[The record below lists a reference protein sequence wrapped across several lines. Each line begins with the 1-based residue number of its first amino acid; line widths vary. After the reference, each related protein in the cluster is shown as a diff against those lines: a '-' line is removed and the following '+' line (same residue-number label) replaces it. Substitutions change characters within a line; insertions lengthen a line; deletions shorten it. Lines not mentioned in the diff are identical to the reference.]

1 MKLLETY
8 ERGSLG
14 VRRSFPRFAQAYVT
28 LERPGKVREAGARI
42 LASSGEFLYAYVELG
57 TSSWIATFARKNQW
71 ILVGAIE
78 ETVPDARAAL
88 PSGAPWDALAAPLQ
102 ILKTRL
108 ARIRRYPDL
117 ETRVRQR
124 GVPIPEELASAD
136 AVELGFSL
144 AFLRRNEEA
153 ERHLS
158 RALEDPALPERA
170 AALAVRAELRLAR
183 GLPSA
188 AEEDASAL
196 AALTAG
202 TDQDGYGIPVA
213 WFAMHARY
221 LRALIGAQTDDLA
234 TWESILEDFA
244 AVVADA
250 HAAEEEKRPHRT
262 TNDAGEIIAIDL
274 GATVFLGTTIHPE
287 LTRVQRSTISRLKRA
302 EIFRKRRAYET
313 ALRELEGLD
322 DLPDDLLRATLF
334 QALGREADAVNILM
348 KRANDG
354 SADAAKRLQEV
365 RSAAALA
372 FKAPTGRPEEIDV
385 EDRVLHSKFGPG
397 VVTDAVSV
405 NGRNVRATVDFD
417 DGVTRTLPTNVLVL
431 AAATPEEG
439 ARPSA
444 STSNFPGSGD
454 AGDGGPTSRG
464 ATPTE

>member
-28 LERPGKVREAGARI
+28 LERPGKVRQAGARI
-42 LASSGEFLYAYVELG
+42 LTSDGEFLYAYVELG
-57 TSSWIATFARKNQW
+57 TSFWVATFAWKNEW

-78 ETVPDARAAL
+78 EAPPDSLRAL
-88 PSGAPWDALAAPLQ
+88 PNDAPWDALAAPLQ

-108 ARIRRYPDL
+108 ARIRRQPDL
-117 ETRVRQR
+117 ESRVRQP
-124 GVPIPEELASAD
+124 GVPIPEALASAD

-153 ERHLS
+153 ERYLS
-158 RALEDPALPERA
+158 RALEDPTLPERA

-183 GLPSA
+183 GLPSGA
-188 AEEDASAL
+188 AEDADAL
-196 AALTAG
+196 AALTGG
-202 TDQDGYGIPVA
+202 TDQDGYKIPVA

-221 LRALIGAQTDDLA
+221 LRGLIAAQT
-234 TWESILEDFA
+234 ESLLDEETLEDFA
-244 AVVADA
+244 VVVADA
-250 HAAEEEKRPHRT
+250 QAAEEEKRAYMT
-262 TNDAGEIIAIDL
+262 TNDAGEIIAVDI

-431 AAATPEEG
+431 AAATEE
-439 ARPSA
+439 
-444 STSNFPGSGD
+444 
-454 AGDGGPTSRG
+454 G

>member
-14 VRRSFPRFAQAYVT
+14 VRRSFTRFAQAYVT
-28 LERPGKVREAGARI
+28 LERPGKVRQAGARI
-42 LASSGEFLYAYVELG
+42 LASDGEFLYAYVELG
-57 TSSWIATFARKNQW
+57 TSSWVATFAWKNEW

-78 ETVPDARAAL
+78 DAAPDSLAAL
-88 PSGAPWDALAAPLQ
+88 PNAPWDALAAPLQ
-102 ILKTRL
+102 IVKTRL

-117 ETRVRQR
+117 ENRVRQR
-124 GVPIPEELASAD
+124 GVPIPETLASAD

-188 AEEDASAL
+188 AAEDADAL

-202 TDQDGYGIPVA
+202 TDQDGYKIPIA

-221 LRALIGAQTDDLA
+221 LRGLIATQT
-234 TWESILEDFA
+234 ESLVDEALEDLA

-250 HAAEEEKRPHRT
+250 QAAEEEKRPYMT
-262 TNDAGEIIAIDL
+262 TNDAGEIIAVDL

-431 AAATPEEG
+431 AATAPDE
-439 ARPSA
+439 
-444 STSNFPGSGD
+444 
-454 AGDGGPTSRG
+454 G

>member
-28 LERPGKVREAGARI
+28 LERPGKVRQAGARI
-42 LASSGEFLYAYVELG
+42 LASDGEFLYAYVELG
-57 TSSWIATFARKNQW
+57 TSSWVATFAWKNEW

-78 ETVPDARAAL
+78 DAAPDSLAAL
-88 PSGAPWDALAAPLQ
+88 PNGTPWDALAAPLQ
-102 ILKTRL
+102 IVKTRL

-117 ETRVRQR
+117 ENRVRQR
-124 GVPIPEELASAD
+124 GVPIPETLASAD

-188 AEEDASAL
+188 AAEDADAL

-202 TDQDGYGIPVA
+202 TDQDGYKIPVA

-221 LRALIGAQTDDLA
+221 LRGLIATQT
-234 TWESILEDFA
+234 ESLVDEALEDLA

-250 HAAEEEKRPHRT
+250 QAAEEEKRPYMT
-262 TNDAGEIIAIDL
+262 TNDAGEIIAVDL
-274 GATVFLGTTIHPE
+274 GATVFLGATIHPE

-431 AAATPEEG
+431 AAATEE
-439 ARPSA
+439 
-444 STSNFPGSGD
+444 
-454 AGDGGPTSRG
+454 G

>member
-28 LERPGKVREAGARI
+28 LERPGKVRQAGARI
-42 LASSGEFLYAYVELG
+42 LASDGEFLYAYVELG
-57 TSSWIATFARKNQW
+57 TSSWVATFAWKNEW

-78 ETVPDARAAL
+78 DAAPDSLAAL
-88 PSGAPWDALAAPLQ
+88 PNAPWDALAAPLQ
-102 ILKTRL
+102 IVKTRL

-117 ETRVRQR
+117 ENRVRQR
-124 GVPIPEELASAD
+124 GVPIPETLASAD

-170 AALAVRAELRLAR
+170 AALAVRAELPAAR
-183 GLPSA
+183 WLPAPA
-188 AEEDASAL
+188 AEDADAL

-202 TDQDGYGIPVA
+202 TDQDGYKIPIA

-221 LRALIGAQTDDLA
+221 LRGLIATQT
-234 TWESILEDFA
+234 ESLVDEALEDLA

-250 HAAEEEKRPHRT
+250 QAAEEEKRPYMT
-262 TNDAGEIIAIDL
+262 TNDAGEIIAVDL

-431 AAATPEEG
+431 AATAPDE
-439 ARPSA
+439 
-444 STSNFPGSGD
+444 
-454 AGDGGPTSRG
+454 G